1 MGILIYLLV
10 VICVAGAVAMLI
22 QKAPFIAAEYKPYAL
37 WFVLLIVVVLIIYA
51 LVPFME
57 SLPSPGLRRY

>member
-1 MGILIYLLV
+1 MGILIYLLI

-37 WFVLLIVVVLIIYA
+37 WFVLFIVVVLIIYS
-51 LVPFME
+51 LVPFLDTLQ
-57 SLPSPGLRRY
+57 LPGRR

>member
-1 MGILIYLLV
+1 MGILIYLLI

-22 QKAPFIAAEYKPYAL
+22 NKAPFIDAQYKPYAL

-51 LVPFME
+51 LVPFIDGL
-57 SLPSPGLRRY
+57 SLPRRY